1 MGNTI
6 IKSLAVEM
14 PKNSIANTEPP
25 YSEIEVISKTWF
37 RFWGVDSRHIIDRPS
52 GETALELAL
61 KASKKAIDLAGV
73 APEAIDLI
81 LCNSTCFDGWS
92 QDATKVYPRLSQALK
107 TTLKCDKAVILDVD
121 QECLTFLVAMQ
132 IANGYLKTGGF
143 KNVLVCAS
151 EYISSILD
159 FTDKSSTI
167 FADGAVAAVLN
178 TTNDNASGLIS
189 SAFKTNAEVYDLAV
203 AQWREPWYPK
213 DGQAQP
219 EDYGLYFTIEEDT
232 QAQMQKFIPTMVP
245 EMIREA
251 LGKIDKTTE
260 DVDFYIFHQTSKTM
274 VDIWA
279 NAVGIDYDKY
289 ILAIK
294 NYGCLASAS
303 TPVTLYEAFKQ
314 NRIKEGDVVVIAGAA
329 IGWGFG
335 AQVWKIGKQIQI
347 N

>member
-1 MGNTI
+1 
-6 IKSLAVEM
+6 M
-14 PKNSIANTEPP
+14 PKNAISNTEPP
-25 YSEIEVISKTWF
+25 YSEIEVISSTWF
-37 RFWGVDSRHIIDRPS
+37 RFWGVDSRHIIDRAA
-52 GETALELAL
+52 GET
-61 KASKKAIDLAGV
+61 AIDLALEASEQAITLAGIQ
-73 APEAIDLI
+73 PEDVDLI

-92 QDATKVYPRLSQALK
+92 QDRTKIYPRLSHEI
-107 TTLKCDKAVILDVD
+107 KAQLNCKNAVVLDVD

-132 IANGYLKTGGF
+132 IANGYLKTAGF
-143 KNVLVCAS
+143 NNVLVCAS

-167 FADGAVAAVLN
+167 FADGAVAAILSKD
-178 TTNDNASGLIS
+178 TSQTGLLS

-203 AQWREPWYPK
+203 GQWRDPWYPK
-213 DGQAQP
+213 NGIIKP
-219 EDYGLYFTIEEDT
+219 EEYNIYFTIEEDT
-232 QAQMQKFIPTMVP
+232 QAKMQKFIPVMVP
-245 EMIREA
+245 EMVKEA
-251 LGKIDKTTE
+251 LQKINLTTA

-289 ILAIK
+289 ILTVQ

-303 TPVTLYEAFKQ
+303 TPVTLYEAIKQ
-314 NRIKEGDVVVIAGAA
+314 GRVKEGDTVVIAGAA

>member
-1 MGNTI
+1 MENTS
-6 IKSLAVEM
+6 IKSLAIKM
-14 PKNSIANTEPP
+14 PKNAIANDEPP

-37 RFWGVDSRHIIDRPS
+37 RFWGVDKRHIIDRKS
-52 GETALELAL
+52 GETAIDLAL
-61 KASKKAIDLAGV
+61 EACEKAIDLADISPNEV
-73 APEAIDLI
+73 DLI

-92 QDATKVYPRLSQALK
+92 EDQTKVYPRLSQDIK
-107 TTLKCDKAVILDVD
+107 KKLKCTKAVVLDVD

-132 IANGYLKTGGF
+132 MANGYLKHGGF

-167 FADGAVAAVLN
+167 FADGAVAAILN
-178 TTNDNASGLIS
+178 KSNDKSGLIS

-203 AQWREPWYPK
+203 AQWRNPSYPK
-213 DGQAQP
+213 KEGLLS
-219 EDYGLYFTIEEDT
+219 EDYSLYFTIEDDT
-232 QAQMQKFIPTMVP
+232 QAKMQKFIPVLVP

-251 LGKIDKTTE
+251 LGKINLSTE

-279 NAVGIDYDKY
+279 NAVDIDYDKY
-289 ILAIK
+289 ILTVQD
-294 NYGCLASAS
+294 YGCLASAS
-303 TPVTLYEAFKQ
+303 TPVTLYEAIKQ
-314 NRIKEGDVVVIAGAA
+314 GRVKEGDTVVIAGAA

-335 AQVWKIGKQIQI
+335 AQVWKIGEQIKI